1 LDSLKKHSQ
10 ARQLSDAGGF
20 KELEPAIIDK
30 FEYPPNPERERGKE
44 NNKVAFVSATKEKSC
59 CAD

>member
-1 LDSLKKHSQ
+1 
-10 ARQLSDAGGF
+10 LSDAGGF
-20 KELEPAIIDK
+20 KEPEPVIIDK